1 MKYLVTGGAGFIGSV
16 IANKLINQGNNVTI
30 IDNLSTGYMSNIPNQ
45 ATFIKG
51 DVSDV
56 LTIEKL
62 NNIKFDAILHIAGQS
77 SGEISFENPV
87 YDLSCNTSST
97 LRLLDYA
104 VKTNCKRFIY
114 ASTMSVYGELDN
126 KEQFS
131 EEDPT
136 NPKSFY
142 AVGKLASENYMKIYK
157 QQYGIDF
164 TSLRYFNVYGAGQN
178 LENLKQGMVSI
189 YLKQFIDDRYPVVEV
204 KGSIDRFRDLSYVDD
219 IADVTIESINNKDFF
234 NDIINVGSGVK
245 TTIKTMLKLMKEFL
259 DSDKEI
265 LITEGTPG
273 DQFGIYANNK
283 KLKTIYPKEFIEFEE
298 GLKIMIDWVRN
309 KNIKENK

>member
-1 MKYLVTGGAGFIGSV
+1 MKFLVTGGAGFIGSV
-16 IANKLINQGNNVTI
+16 IANKLINQGNSVTI
-30 IDNLSTGYMSNIPNQ
+30 IDNLSTGYMANVPNK
-45 ATFIKG
+45 ATFING
-51 DVSDV
+51 DVSD
-56 LTIEKL
+56 ISAIDKL
-62 NNIKFDAILHIAGQS
+62 NNVKFDAILHIAGQS

-87 YDLSCNTSST
+87 YDLNCNTSST

-114 ASTMSVYGELDN
+114 ASTMSVYGEQAS

-131 EEDPT
+131 EEDDT

-157 QQYGIDF
+157 EQYNIDF
-164 TSLRYFNVYGAGQN
+164 TSLRYFNVYGPGQN

-189 YLKQFIDDRYPVVEV
+189 YLKQFIDDKYPVVEI

-219 IADVTIESINNKDFF
+219 IADVTIESISNKDFF

-245 TTIKTMLKLMKEFL
+245 TTISTMLKLMKKL
-259 DSDKEI
+259 LNSDKEI
-265 LITEGTPG
+265 KITQGTPG
-273 DQFGIYANNK
+273 DQFGIYANNE
-283 KLKTIYPKEFIEFEE
+283 KLMKIYNKEFVKFEE
-298 GLKIMIDWVRN
+298 GLRMMIDW
-309 KNIKENK
+309 IKDGK